1 MALTLR
7 LIATS
12 FIFAGTAQATESL
25 LLRVIDPQGGVIPGA
40 AIEVRSLSKG
50 ARPISVVTDQQGTVR
65 VNVDSP
71 ATIQATAPGFDRLTL
86 RIETEPAGDLT
97 LRLVPASVHT
107 TIEVAVRD
115 GRALEGTRESTA
127 FEIDRGGA
135 RTVYDAVDRLVPSAY
150 VTRRG
155 VMGYGIASA
164 SGAVSIRGIGGSP
177 NTQLLVVVEGRPD
190 YQGLMGHPI
199 PDFYSLNNV
208 DVVSIIQGPASVLY
222 GNGAMGGAIEIR
234 PVTRHEGIS
243 TQLSLD
249 FGSYCTGQYRLNHGR
264 SLEHAYYNLG
274 AGIEH
279 TNGDRPNSAFHNQD
293 GALSLGYDLS
303 SVWKASF
310 HGRYGHFSVEDPGTV
325 AQPVAG
331 HWARVGR
338 GGFSLNLEN
347 AGSQTWGSARFF
359 SSRGHHM
366 IWDGFRSVDR
376 MDGLRLHQHWLIK
389 PKLTVDGGT
398 DMATYGG
405 RARNIKSNLDY
416 GEHEVTDAA
425 GFTRV
430 HYEPVRGLTLNGGLR
445 YHHSSTYGGIV
456 ASEAGVAWRMPAGL
470 SLSAAAARGFRNP
483 TLRELYLFPAPN
495 PLLQPESLWN
505 YQATLHAR
513 LPGLLTAWVTI
524 FHADVRD
531 LIVTTG
537 RYPNI
542 TLQNTGRATNR
553 GFELNG
559 RWQPS
564 RWWGLSTGY
573 AFLRSTNLAPY
584 VPHSKIN
591 YSFDLMMKGM
601 AFSLGGVSVGKTW
614 PEPGKTTRLG
624 AYTVVTMKW
633 LARISN
639 RINLSVMLDNLLNQD
654 YQVITGYTMP
664 GINAM
669 AGVHFRF

>member
-1 MALTLR
+1 MSLMLR

-12 FIFAGTAQATESL
+12 FIFVGAAQATESL

-40 AIEVRSLSKG
+40 AIEIRSLSKDS
-50 ARPISVVTDQQGTVR
+50 RSISAVADQQGTVH
-65 VNVDSP
+65 VQVDFP
-71 ATIQATAPGFDRLTL
+71 ASIQATAPGFDRLTL
-86 RIETEPAGDLT
+86 QIGTKPAGDLT
-97 LRLVPASVHT
+97 LRLVPAPVHT

-115 GRALEGTRESTA
+115 GRALEGSKESTA

-135 RTVYDAVDRLVPSAY
+135 RTVYDAIDRLVPSAY

-177 NTQLLVVVEGRPD
+177 NTQLLVVIEGRPD

-234 PVTRHEGIS
+234 PVTRQERTA

-249 FGSYCTGQYRLNHGR
+249 FGSYCTGQYRLTHGR
-264 SLEHAYYNLG
+264 ALERAYYSLA

-293 GALSLGYDLS
+293 MALSLGYDLS

-325 AQPVAG
+325 TQPVAG

-338 GGFSLNLEN
+338 GGFSVNLEN
-347 AGSQTWGSARFF
+347 TGSQTWGSARFF

-366 IWDGFRSVDR
+366 IWDGFRSVDG
-376 MDGLRLHQHWLIK
+376 MDGFRLHQHWLIK

-398 DMATYGG
+398 DLASYGG
-405 RARNIKSNLDY
+405 RARNILSDLDY
-416 GEHEVTDAA
+416 GEHKVTDAA

-430 HYEPVRGLTLNGGLR
+430 HYEAVRGLTVNGGLR
-445 YHHSSTYGGIV
+445 YHHSSTYGGVV
-456 ASEAGVAWRMPAGL
+456 ASEAGIVWRMPAGL

-495 PLLQPESLWN
+495 PLLRPESLWN
-505 YQATLHAR
+505 YQVTFHAR
-513 LPGLLTAWVTI
+513 LPGSLTTWVTG

-564 RWWGLSTGY
+564 RRWGLSTGY

-584 VPHSKIN
+584 VPQSKIN
-591 YSFDLMMKGM
+591 YSFDLMMKST
-601 AFSLGGVSVGKTW
+601 ALSLGGMSVGWTW
-614 PEPGKTTRLG
+614 ADPGRTMRLG
-624 AYTVVTMKW
+624 SYTVLTMKW
-633 LARISN
+633 LARISD
-639 RINLSVMLDNLLNQD
+639 RISLSVVLDNLLNQD
-654 YQVITGYTMP
+654 YQVIAGYTMP

-669 AGVHFRF
+669 AGVRFRF

>member
-1 MALTLR
+1 MVHILYF
-7 LIATS
+7 IAMS
-12 FIFAGTAQATESL
+12 LLFIGSAQAAESV
-25 LLRVIDPQGGVIPGA
+25 LLRVIDPQGGVIRGA
-40 AIEVRSLSKG
+40 TIEILHLSKG
-50 ARPISVVTDQQGTVR
+50 ARSISVVTDQQGTVR
-65 VNVDSP
+65 VQVDFP
-71 ATIQATAPGFDRLTL
+71 ASIEARAPGFDRLTL
-86 RIETEPAGDLT
+86 QIDTEPAGDLT

-115 GRALEGTRESTA
+115 GRVLEGTRESTA
-127 FEIDRGGA
+127 LEIDRGGA
-135 RTVYDAVDRLVPSAY
+135 RTVYDAIDRLVASAY

-164 SGAVSIRGIGGSP
+164 SGAVSIRGVGGSP

-234 PVTRHEGIS
+234 PVTRHEGMS

-249 FGSYCTGQYRLNHGR
+249 FGSYCTGQYRLTHGR
-264 SLEHAYYNLG
+264 SLEHAYYNLA

-303 SVWKASF
+303 SVWRASF
-310 HGRYGHFSVEDPGTV
+310 HGRYGHFSVEDPGTF

-338 GGFSLNLEN
+338 GGFSVNLEN
-347 AGSQTWGSARFF
+347 AGPRIWGSARFF

-366 IWDGFRSVDR
+366 IWDGFRSIDS
-376 MDGLRLHQHWLIK
+376 MDGFRLHQHWLIE
-389 PKLTVDGGT
+389 PKLTVDGGM
-398 DMATYGG
+398 DLATYGG
-405 RARNIKSNLDY
+405 QARNIKADLEY
-416 GEHEVTDAA
+416 GEHKVTDAA

-430 HYEPVRGLTLNGGLR
+430 HYEPVQGLTLNGGLR

-456 ASEAGVAWRMPAGL
+456 ASETGIVWRMPAGL

-495 PLLQPESLWN
+495 PRLQPESLWN
-505 YQATLHAR
+505 YQATFHVR
-513 LPGLLTAWVTI
+513 LPGSLTAWVTG
-524 FHADVRD
+524 FYADVRD

-542 TLQNTGRATNR
+542 MLQNMGRAANR

-564 RWWGLSTGY
+564 RRWSLSTGY
-573 AFLRSTNLAPY
+573 ALLRSTNLAPY
-584 VPHSKIN
+584 VPQNKIN
-591 YSFDLMMKGM
+591 YSFDLMVKST
-601 AFSLGGVSVGKTW
+601 ALSLGGVSVGQTW
-614 PEPGKTTRLG
+614 ADPGRTASLG
-624 AYTVVTMKW
+624 AYTVLTLKW
-633 LARISN
+633 LAPISN
-639 RINLSVMLDNLLNQD
+639 RISLSLMLDNLLNQD
-654 YQVITGYTMP
+654 YQVIAGYTMP